1 MSLHLHHSH
10 IQIRDIDETLEFFCE
25 KMGLIEINRNV
36 IEPAELTLLYLAAPD
51 DLSGDNRAAMLELA
65 YYHDNRSI
73 SDGSRFAHIAFS
85 VDDLEGY
92 CKKMEQAGVTI
103 LQAPVNNQYAY
114 IQSPDGLVIELL
126 QM

>member
-25 KMGLIEINRNV
+25 KMGLIEINRNE
-36 IEPAELTLLYLAAPD
+36 ITPAELTLLYLAAPD
-51 DLSGDNRAAMLELA
+51 DISNGNHGAMLELA
-65 YYHDNRSI
+65 YYHDNRTI

-85 VDDLEGY
+85 VDDLADF
-92 CKKMEQAGVTI
+92 CKRMEEQGVSI

-126 QM
+126 QI

>member
-25 KMGLIEINRNV
+25 KMGLVEINRNV
-36 IEPAELTLLYLAAPD
+36 IELAELTLLYLAAPD
-51 DLSGDNRAAMLELA
+51 DLSGDNATAMLELA
-65 YYHDNRSI
+65 CYHDKRAI
-73 SDGSRFAHIAFS
+73 TDGSRFAHIAFS
-85 VDDLEGY
+85 VDDLEAY
-92 CKKMEQAGVTI
+92 CKKMKQVGVSI

-126 QM
+126 QS

>member
-1 MSLHLHHSH
+1 MGLHLHHSH
-10 IQIRDIDETLEFFCE
+10 IQIRDIEETLGFFCE
-25 KMGLIEINRNV
+25 KMGLIEVNRNV
-36 IEPAELTLLYLAAPD
+36 IESAGLTLLYLAAPD
-51 DLSGDNRAAMLELA
+51 DISGGQHTAMLELA
-65 YYHDNRSI
+65 CYHDNREI

-85 VDDLEGY
+85 VDDLGDY
-92 CKKMEQAGVTI
+92 CKKMEQEGVSI